1 MNQLIDH
8 LWPYSAFVISLGLGL
23 LIGLERER
31 SSHAKAGL
39 RTFALVAVC
48 GTLGAMLSTLT
59 GSAWVLS
66 AGWLGVTA
74 MIVAPYAVR
83 PNADDPG
90 TTTVAA
96 VLVCY
101 GLGALIWYDQL
112 QLAVSVGILMTL
124 LLYFKSELSK
134 VSHQLTRSDLL
145 SLLQFAVLSLV
156 VLPILPDEGFG
167 PYNAVN
173 PRQVWWMVVLISGV
187 SLVGY
192 AALRLAGQRNGALL
206 TGLLGGLA
214 SSTATTLTFSRHGKH
229 PDTSEHQAAFVIL
242 LANGVVFARLAV
254 LIGLIAPE
262 ALRHALPVLAAGGVS
277 GTLVLGWLWRQMR
290 VSGVH
295 KDKID
300 TRAQHSSASSA
311 SASASAAATPHAELK
326 VSNPGELRT
335 ALAFGLLYAAVLAL
349 GAWLTDTLG
358 QRGVFALAAV
368 SGLTDVDAI
377 TLTALRLFNLQELS
391 TVGVTTVVVIANA
404 SNMAFKSGLVM
415 AFGGP
420 RLARLVVPSMAWVI
434 AVMALAWWLLQS
446 GLM

>member
-8 LWPYSAFVISLGLGL
+8 LWPYSAFVISMAMGL

-48 GTLGAMLSTLT
+48 GTLGAMLSKLSA
-59 GSAWVLS
+59 SAWPLG
-66 AGWLGVTA
+66 AGLIMVGA
-74 MIVAPYAVR
+74 MIIAPYVVR

-101 GLGALIWYDQL
+101 GLGALIWYDKL
-112 QLAVSVGILMTL
+112 QLAVTLAILTTL

-134 VSHQLTRSDLL
+134 VSHQLTRTDLL

-156 VLPILPDEGFG
+156 ILPILPDEGFG
-167 PYNAVN
+167 PYHAVN

-214 SSTATTLTFSRHGKH
+214 SSTATTLTFARHGKH

-254 LIGLIAPE
+254 VIGVLAPD
-262 ALRHALPVLAAGGVS
+262 ALRHALPVLAMGGVS
-277 GTLVLGWLWRQMR
+277 GSLVLIWLWRQMR

-300 TRAQHSSASSA
+300 TRAAPATA
-311 SASASAAATPHAELK
+311 SAEATAEAPPHAELK

-335 ALAFGLLYAAVLAL
+335 ALTFGALYAAVLSLA
-349 GAWLTDTLG
+349 AWLTDTLG
-358 QRGVFALAAV
+358 QQGVFALAAV

-377 TLTALRLFNLQELS
+377 TLTALRLFNLNELT
-391 TVGVTTVVVIANA
+391 TVGVTTIVVIANA

-415 AFGGP
+415 GFGGQ
-420 RLARLVVPSMAWVI
+420 RLARLVVPSMVWVVG
-434 AVMALAWWLLQS
+434 VMTLTWWL
-446 GLM
+446 MRAWAV

>member
-8 LWPYSAFVISLGLGL
+8 LWPYSAFVISMAMGL

-39 RTFALVAVC
+39 RTFSLVAVC
-48 GTLGAMLSTLT
+48 GTLGAMLSTQT
-59 GSAWVLS
+59 ASAWPLA
-66 AGWLGVTA
+66 AGLIVVGA
-74 MIVAPYAVR
+74 MIIAPYTVR

-112 QLAVSVGILMTL
+112 QLAVTLAILTTL

-134 VSHQLTRSDLL
+134 VSHQLTRADLL

-156 VLPILPDEGFG
+156 ILPILPDEGYG
-167 PYNAVN
+167 PYQAVN
-173 PRQVWWMVVLISGV
+173 PRHVWWMVVLISGV

-214 SSTATTLTFSRHGKH
+214 SSTATTLTFSRHGKL

-242 LANGVVFARLAV
+242 LANSVVFARLSV
-254 LIGLIAPE
+254 LIWLIAPT
-262 ALRHALPVLAAGGVS
+262 AIHHALPVLIMGGLS
-277 GTLVLGWLWRQMR
+277 GVLVLAWLWRQMR
-290 VSGVH
+290 VSGVQR
-295 KDKID
+295 DRID
-300 TRAQHSSASSA
+300 TRPPASGAANA
-311 SASASAAATPHAELK
+311 SAIHAHPSPRAELK
-326 VSNPGELRT
+326 VHNPGELRA
-335 ALAFGLLYAAVLAL
+335 ALAFGVLYAAVLAFA
-349 GAWLTDTLG
+349 AWLSDTVG
-358 QRGVFALAAV
+358 QQGVYALAAV

-377 TLTALRLFNLQELS
+377 TLTALRLFNLNELS
-391 TVGVTTVVVIANA
+391 TIGVTTIVVIANA
-404 SNMAFKSGLVM
+404 SNMTFKSGLVM
-415 AFGGP
+415 VLGG
-420 RLARLVVPSMAWVI
+420 RQLARLVVPGMAWVV
-434 AVMALAWWLLQS
+434 AVMAATWWALN
-446 GLM
+446 